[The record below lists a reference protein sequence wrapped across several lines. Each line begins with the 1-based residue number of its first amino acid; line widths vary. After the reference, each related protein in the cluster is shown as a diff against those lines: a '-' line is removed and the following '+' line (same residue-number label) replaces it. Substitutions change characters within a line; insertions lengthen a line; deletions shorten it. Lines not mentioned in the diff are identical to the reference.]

1 MPSSA
6 SPFKMF
12 SSGQTQSKDQDF
24 HVIPDLHGNWLTLI
38 QQCMQCIPSFTWD
51 GQKSVMQK
59 YQTESNASHGRLMSL
74 FTKQANGYQTDYVS
88 KLKETDIATYDQLDG
103 QTFIEGLKDDLKTFV
118 INESDKNIEI
128 VFAGDLLADR
138 QTNTLYM
145 LYTFQAIQAAGV
157 NFKIIFSNHDEIF
170 FNMYAR
176 LKANYEKLDPNQ
188 LTDINYVKQNFL
200 IPMRNYVHDE
210 VGQDL
215 NFKSC
220 YASLVQFAF
229 TIEKQIYDIDQANK
243 DCDPADKQ
251 SLVSGFSEVVNIVGK
266 VYMPNLKLAYIQ
278 DLETTGGKRPYMT
291 THAPQA
297 MLSLMDAGKFVENLF
312 SQQPL
317 DASKLKT
324 ILRITSIYTAYQ
336 MPYQKE
342 IDYTSSLIDALGKT
356 DTTYLDLLRRFIQS
370 YPAYVNK
377 DLSNDAN
384 VKDIA
389 TTLIAQKVNW
399 FACRIFYMPV
409 WIKEFVK
416 IKKNSS
422 PSQYTEYELALKKA
436 STLLDKITQHMRMT
450 QMMPFYHADMAVLK
464 QPFENGY
471 VNMFYGLSE
480 QLKVLKNLNACND
493 GELNALHQNARV
505 DALEQLYNYLVSN
518 NRYSNYLWSE
528 EGFPDLKNEIDPL
541 NSCIENL
548 RNIDTRSTQWF
559 KNNIF
564 NDIFENIKSI
574 SSPSEKNYF
583 EENIQNPEVIQS
595 LIEFCENYKQD
606 ELVNYK
612 VEIYELA
619 ERVIHD
625 KFLNGVCQA
634 SNISEEQST
643 SLFELWKSVVSEC
656 YENVSRNDQHK
667 SSDLYKGLTDIYDR
681 ISKFKKVIQDTLLDP
696 SNSENTT
703 LFIAVNKQMTK
714 DLEYIIKRMPA
725 IICARDRNGL
735 MYPLQEKIH
744 DFVWNRVEITGDQ
757 SGQSMMMYIY
767 GHTGTAGVNDNRL
780 SYISLDNLDSKRSVE
795 RITFSGIKCKNEKVF
810 KKVAKPTSVKCTPCL
825 FKAKRPRLEDGT
837 KVPESKKINFGQ
849 SS

>member
-51 GQKSVMQK
+51 GQKSVMER
-59 YQTESNASHGRLMSL
+59 YQIASNNSHGRLMNL
-74 FTKQANGYQTDYVS
+74 FQEQANGYRTDYVS
-88 KLKETDIATYDQLDG
+88 TLKETGLAIYNQLDG
-103 QTFIEGLKDDLKTFV
+103 QMFIEGLKDDLKKLALD
-118 INESDKNIEI
+118 ESDKNIEI

-176 LKANYEKLDPNQ
+176 LKADFEKLDSNQ

-229 TIEKQIYDIDQANK
+229 TIEKQIYDIDQANTV
-243 DCDPADKQ
+243 CDPADKQ
-251 SLVSGFSEVVNIVGK
+251 SLVSGFAEVVNIVQT

-297 MLSLMDAGKFVENLF
+297 MLSLMDAGRLVENLF
-312 SQQPL
+312 SQPL

-324 ILRITSIYTAYQ
+324 ILHITSVYATYQ

-342 IDYTSSLIDALGKT
+342 IEYTSSLIDALGKT
-356 DTTYLDLLRRFIQS
+356 DKTDLDSLRHFVQS
-370 YPAYVNK
+370 YPAYVNE

-389 TTLIAQKVNW
+389 KKLILQKVEW
-399 FACRIFYMPV
+399 FVCRIFYVPI
-409 WIKEFVK
+409 WTNEFVK
-416 IKKNSS
+416 IQQSLS
-422 PSQYTEYELALKKA
+422 PSEYNQYIIALNKA
-436 STLLDKITQHMRMT
+436 STLFDQITQHMLVTKMI
-450 QMMPFYHADMAVLK
+450 PFHDADMGVLK
-464 QPFENGY
+464 KPFENGY

-480 QLKVLKNLNACND
+480 KLKVLKNLNAYD

-518 NRYSNYLWSE
+518 DRYNTYLWSE
-528 EGFPDLKNEIDPL
+528 EGFPDLKNEIDHL
-541 NSCIENL
+541 DSCIENL
-548 RNIDTRSTQWF
+548 RNIDTRGVQWF

-564 NDIFENIKSI
+564 NDIVENIKSI
-574 SSPSEKNYF
+574 SSPTEKNYF

-612 VEIYELA
+612 DEIHELA
-619 ERVIHD
+619 QRVIHD
-625 KFLNGVCQA
+625 KFLKGVCEA

-643 SLFELWKSVVSEC
+643 SLFELWKSVVSDC

-667 SSDLYKGLTDIYDR
+667 SSDLYKELTNIYGS
-681 ISKFKKVIQDTLLDP
+681 ISEFRKVIQDTLLDP

-714 DLEYIIKRMPA
+714 DLEYIIKRMPS
-725 IICARDRNGL
+725 IICARDSNGH
-735 MYPLQEKIH
+735 MYPLQKKIH

-757 SGQSMMMYIY
+757 SGQSMMMYVY
-767 GHTGTAGVNDNRL
+767 GHTGTARVNDNRL
-780 SYISLDNLDSKRSVE
+780 CNISLDNLDSKRSIE
-795 RITFSGIKCKNEKVF
+795 RITFSGIKCKKEKAF
-810 KKVAKPTSVKCTPCL
+810 KKVAKPTGIMFTPSL
-825 FKAKRPRLEDGT
+825 FNAKRQRLEDGANI
-837 KVPESKKINFGQ
+837 PESKRINFGQ
-849 SS
+849 SSK